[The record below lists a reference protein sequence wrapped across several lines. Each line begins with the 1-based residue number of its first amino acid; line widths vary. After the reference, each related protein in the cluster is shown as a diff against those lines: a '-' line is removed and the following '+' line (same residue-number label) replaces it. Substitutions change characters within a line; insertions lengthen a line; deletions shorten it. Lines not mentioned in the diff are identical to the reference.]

1 MKHNRNHIKNESA
14 SFNMPKKEERKKGK
28 YEDFITKLMGRIF
41 LTKKTFFGLDEQKI
55 VVIVTPSLK
64 IANILASPTK
74 QLSKFPFE
82 NRTPLDGERL
92 INWANENDYVITFAT
107 PLPSLKLNLRH
118 LFGDVIVTESTNKK
132 TDIDFIIEEVK
143 NSFIPESLKE
153 WVTEN
158 PEKFIK
164 KLNEVKKRLK

>member
-14 SFNMPKKEERKKGK
+14 SFNAPKKVQRKKGK

-41 LTKKTFFGLDEQKI
+41 LTKKTFFGLEEQKI

-64 IANILASPTK
+64 IANILASPSK
-74 QLSKFPFE
+74 QLLNFPFE
-82 NRTPLDGERL
+82 NRTPLDGDGL
-92 INWANENDYVITFAT
+92 VKWSKENGYTITFAT
-107 PLPSLKLNLRH
+107 PLPSLKSNLRQ

-132 TDIDFIIEEVK
+132 TNMDFIIEEVK
-143 NSFIPESLKE
+143 NSSIPESLKE
-153 WVTEN
+153 WVIKN
-158 PEKFIK
+158 PEKFIR